1 MSISMPS
8 SAFAK
13 DMLSFVGRT
22 ATSSWFLE
30 TSIPM
35 KQLDVDM
42 SVFPF
47 LANAGLVSQST
58 VRVLYDKN
66 RRNDPSSFTVFATR
80 GDSVYSAGLRLM
92 QTPDLLNGFQ
102 HTRGIPF
109 KQPLANSP

>member
-1 MSISMPS
+1 
-8 SAFAK
+8 
-13 DMLSFVGRT
+13 
-22 ATSSWFLE
+22 
-30 TSIPM
+30 
-35 KQLDVDM
+35 M

-102 HTRGIPF
+102 HTRGISLKSTLGHSPF
-109 KQPLANSP
+109 SLDYILAAIQ